1 MNGTQFT
8 AAGIK
13 VYGRKKWKAKLA
25 ADLGIDEVTVWRYT
39 RKEQVPGPVEVAL
52 NGLMEHRRQQAVL
65 EKAAR
70 KLLPRKFRHK
80 KGKKNVKIVRASRP
94 LPPIEDAEPG

>member
-1 MNGTQFT
+1 MNGTQLT

-70 KLLPRKFRHK
+70 KLLPRGYK
-80 KGKKNVKIVRASRP
+80 KRNVAPRKPKPAKRKLIKA
-94 LPPIEDAEPG
+94 AGC

>member
-1 MNGTQFT
+1 MNGTQLI

-52 NGLMEHRRQQAVL
+52 NGLMEHRRQAVIL

-70 KLLPRKFRHK
+70 KLLPRKFRK
-80 KGKKNVKIVRASRP
+80 RTTPRAPKVVKRKLIKA
-94 LPPIEDAEPG
+94 AGT